1 MMANRGYVSRNL
13 VGAESRSRVGV
24 MKLEIDEVRVL
35 FAEGDL
41 REAKKVL
48 EQWISTARVASQS
61 EQRLSRSLFD
71 FGQVLTAEDQLTEAG
86 AKYQEAL
93 AIASKLGLGEDA
105 RYRTGLAELSIE
117 QGHPAEAETIV
128 RRAIE
133 DLRSRRQ
140 AKLGQ
145 ALMERKPEIVWGL
158 PTDDQ
163 LVALVVLARALLA
176 QGKTSEAQKEMH
188 DATWLKQR
196 ASRELRLKTGIVEA
210 RIRYASDDSVK
221 ATQELDS
228 VLSEA
233 TQFGIVPEQLEARLA
248 LGEIEMKSGQVAAGR
263 TRLEALKK
271 DAAAKGF
278 ALIAR
283 NAHFASR

>member
-1 MMANRGYVSRNL
+1 
-13 VGAESRSRVGV
+13 